1 MEDAASQGRLVATG
15 RPAVEGAKGGRV
27 HKLRGLLAA
36 VIVVGL
42 LAASGCN
49 GPQVSK
55 PKVISCSIQ
64 PVALMARAIAGDS
77 LKVQVL
83 SGSDAAPLSNARE
96 LLLQGAVTFE
106 TGMPPDAWC
115 AGLSGGRTLLV
126 DLSSVLEDKPAN
138 GSWLS
143 FRDAAAMA
151 RCIRDTLSATYPE
164 LKGTFDAGYTA
175 FVDKCSK
182 ADSRLKQLVWK
193 ARSRAFL
200 APDNVWSG
208 AAHDYGLSLIIRPEL
223 KGLDLATDAS
233 GAMVMQWGD
242 AQGARVVVIDV
253 KPGESAVVQRL
264 PNGLVL
270 CALDPLAAT
279 GEGSFVEWLEAEHT
293 LLGAALAD

>member
-1 MEDAASQGRLVATG
+1 MEDAASQERLVATG
-15 RPAVEGAKGGRV
+15 TLAVEGAKGGRV

-42 LAASGCN
+42 LAVSGCN

-106 TGMPPDAWC
+106 AGMPADVWC
-115 AGLSGGRTLLV
+115 ASLSGGGALLV
-126 DLSSVLEDKPAN
+126 DLSTALEDKPAN

-151 RCIRDTLSATYPE
+151 RHMRDTLSTTYPE

-208 AAHDYGLSLIIRPEL
+208 AAHDYGLSLIVRPEL
-223 KGLDLATDAS
+223 KGLDLTTEAS
-233 GAMVMQWGD
+233 GTMVKQWGEL
-242 AQGARVVVIDV
+242 QGARVVVIDV
-253 KPGESAVVQRL
+253 KPGEFPAVQRQS
-264 PNGLVL
+264 NGLVL
-270 CALDPLAAT
+270 CALDPLARSE
-279 GEGSFVEWLEAEHT
+279 EGSFVEWLEAEHT
-293 LLGAALAD
+293 LLGSALAD

>member
-1 MEDAASQGRLVATG
+1 M
-15 RPAVEGAKGGRV
+15 
-27 HKLRGLLAA
+27 HKLRGLLAV
-36 VIVVGL
+36 VIVVVL
-42 LAASGCN
+42 LAVCGCN

-55 PKVISCSIQ
+55 PRVISCSIE
-64 PVALMARAIAGDS
+64 PVALIAQAIAGDS

-83 SGSDAAPLSNARE
+83 SGSDGAPLSNARE
-96 LLLQGAVTFE
+96 LLLQGALTFE
-106 TGMPPDAWC
+106 AGMPADAWC
-115 AGLSGGRTLLV
+115 ASVSGGSALLV

-151 RCIRDTLSATYPE
+151 RHMRDTLSATYPE

-208 AAHDYGLSLIIRPEL
+208 AAHDYGLSLIVRPEL
-223 KGLDLATDAS
+223 KDLDLTTEAS
-233 GAMVMQWGD
+233 GTVVMQWGD
-242 AQGARVVVIDV
+242 IQGARVVVTDV
-253 KPGESAVVQRL
+253 KPGKSPAVQRL
-264 PNGLVL
+264 SNGLVL
-270 CALDPLAAT
+270 CALDPLAGT

-293 LLGAALAD
+293 LLGVALAD

>member
-1 MEDAASQGRLVATG
+1 M
-15 RPAVEGAKGGRV
+15 EGAKGGRV
-27 HKLRGLLAA
+27 HKLRGLLAV
-36 VIVVGL
+36 VIVVVL
-42 LAASGCN
+42 LAVCGCN

-55 PKVISCSIQ
+55 PRVISCSIE
-64 PVALMARAIAGDS
+64 PVALIAQAIAGDS

-83 SGSDAAPLSNARE
+83 SGSDGAPLSNARE
-96 LLLQGAVTFE
+96 LLLQGALTFE
-106 TGMPPDAWC
+106 AGMPADAWC
-115 AGLSGGRTLLV
+115 ASVSGGSALLV

-151 RCIRDTLSATYPE
+151 RHMRDTLSATYPE
-164 LKGTFDAGYTA
+164 LKGTFDAGYTT

-208 AAHDYGLSLIIRPEL
+208 AAHDYGLSLIVRPEL
-223 KGLDLATDAS
+223 KDLDLTTEAS
-233 GAMVMQWGD
+233 GTVVMQWGD
-242 AQGARVVVIDV
+242 IQGARVVVTDV
-253 KPGESAVVQRL
+253 KPGKSPAVQRL
-264 PNGLVL
+264 SNGLVL
-270 CALDPLAAT
+270 CALDPLAGT

-293 LLGAALAD
+293 LLGVALAD